1 MEAFVRE
8 TGRAVVIPNDNINTD
23 IILPKQFLKN
33 ILKTGFGK
41 DLFYDWRYNAQR
53 GGGYPIPEDIQSQ
66 AGWVSEQPDIDIGV
80 SVHCKGVGL
89 DDL

>member
-1 MEAFVRE
+1 MGICDRTRE
-8 TGRAVVIPNDNINTD
+8 N
-23 IILPKQFLKN
+23 
-33 ILKTGFGK
+33 
-41 DLFYDWRYNAQR
+41 

-66 AGWVSEQPDIDIGV
+66 AGWGSEQPDIDVDV